1 MHVHVHA
8 LKNKLKLPMF
18 LQGAIKGRKE
28 AILYTASWKCELV
41 SKPRHCVHP
50 WKVSNVNHQFIAFTL
65 VFHFN
70 IILAQCMH
78 TVVNHPPAYHHSHA
92 RCSCAAGRPCEPHMQ
107 CTLESIAIWGGV
119 PWFAE
124 IVLAL
129 SGPTCKCIYGAWSG
143 DMQWRQEQDNCRHN
157 YYAAF
162 PASLKSPA
170 PQGSMSKLIHNIMV
184 SDVPCMGVQAL
195 NVDPKMKRSK
205 SQYYYYT

>member
-1 MHVHVHA
+1 M
-8 LKNKLKLPMF
+8 
-18 LQGAIKGRKE
+18 
-28 AILYTASWKCELV
+28 

-50 WKVSNVNHQFIAFTL
+50 WKVSNVDHQFIAFTL

-78 TVVNHPPAYHHSHA
+78 AVVNHPPAYHHSHA

-129 SGPTCKCIYGAWSG
+129 SN
-143 DMQWRQEQDNCRHN
+143 MQMHMVHGVVICSEGRQDNCRHN

-184 SDVPCMGVQAL
+184 SGVPSMGVQAL